1 MSADGC
7 PYATR
12 QRLAL
17 ECALFEPFQKF
28 VFDETPQPTLAFSK
42 RVSRNVAQ
50 TCPTHEGPAVHLDKS
65 GGLFRIQDAN
75 SASIGICAW
84 RQNGA
89 ISRILLNRRSFHRCT
104 PGLPGRDRKI
114 MFPAWITFLVLVQSK
129 DNTGVFRVVMTGYC
143 HESFLPRS
151 PQQRIRRA
159 MNEID
164 LRLMRAAVAIA
175 DDLNF
180 SRAAARLHISQPA
193 LTKQIQDLEGFLRTS
208 VFERDHQK
216 VSLTDAGRAFV
227 EGARLSL
234 AHHQRAIQ
242 AARSVA
248 GGAEAVLNLGLSPY
262 IDTLLTSI
270 VSTVQLPLFPDL
282 QLHFSSDYSLEL
294 VRKVDSGELDIAVV
308 VEGTEQRRL
317 ASVELTQAPFYVL
330 MQEGSLLTR
339 YASISIKSLDG
350 VPWILFAPQVHP
362 FLYEQLRQRADGLG
376 VVPTERHHVTNAEHA
391 AQLVNRTGGVAFLT
405 RHGASR
411 VAFDG
416 LTLRPLV
423 EPDIRL
429 RIVMV
434 ARNDAVGVVSEFV
447 RATVKRV
454 KKLTEPTQGRL
465 PLAI

>member
-28 VFDETPQPTLAFSK
+28 VFNETPQPTFAFSK

-50 TCPTHEGPAVHLDKS
+50 TCPPHEGPAVHLDKS

-129 DNTGVFRVVMTGYC
+129 DNTGVFPVVMTG
-143 HESFLPRS
+143 
-151 PQQRIRRA
+151 
-159 MNEID
+159 
-164 LRLMRAAVAIA
+164 
-175 DDLNF
+175 
-180 SRAAARLHISQPA
+180 
-193 LTKQIQDLEGFLRTS
+193 
-208 VFERDHQK
+208 
-216 VSLTDAGRAFV
+216 
-227 EGARLSL
+227 
-234 AHHQRAIQ
+234 
-242 AARSVA
+242 
-248 GGAEAVLNLGLSPY
+248 
-262 IDTLLTSI
+262 
-270 VSTVQLPLFPDL
+270 
-282 QLHFSSDYSLEL
+282 
-294 VRKVDSGELDIAVV
+294 
-308 VEGTEQRRL
+308 
-317 ASVELTQAPFYVL
+317 FYVL
-330 MQEGSLLTR
+330 LQEASPL
-339 YASISIKSLDG
+339 AQQESISIKSLGG

-362 FLYEQLRQRADGLG
+362 FLYEQLTQRADVIG
-376 VVPTERHHVTNAEHA
+376 VVPRERHHVTNAEHA

-405 RHGASR
+405 RYGASR
-411 VAFDG
+411 VASDG

-423 EPDIRL
+423 EPDLRL

-454 KKLTEPTQGRL
+454 KKLTEPTQRRL